1 MGQVL
6 EFRQLQFLVMSVCS
20 GLFSSDINLCTFFG
34 LCLLKILLASSDHF
48 YTVTFMS
55 S

>member
-6 EFRQLQFLVMSVCS
+6 EFLQLQFLVTSVCS
-20 GLFSSDINLCTFFG
+20 GLLVSDNLCTFFG

-55 S
+55 G